1 MPEYRRMDAPGGTF
15 FLTWVTQDRR
25 PVLQSAK
32 NVARLRA
39 AVAEVKQR
47 HPFEVL
53 GAVILPDHVHFLW
66 ELPSGD
72 GDFSKRVGMVKVA
85 FTRAGRATGKDGP
98 TGSRSRERHREAGIW
113 QRRFWEH
120 TIRDENDLAAH
131 MDYIHYNPVKHGLAS
146 CPHAW
151 PYSSF
156 GKWVSEGR
164 YDRDWAC
171 CCGGRTVSAPCF
183 DAIADRVG
191 E

>member
-15 FLTWVTQDRR
+15 FLTWVTHDRR
-25 PVLQSAK
+25 PLLQSAD

-47 HPFEVL
+47 YPFEVSA
-53 GAVILPDHVHFLW
+53 AVILPDHVHSIW
-66 ELPSGD
+66 ELPAGD
-72 GDFSKRVGMVKVA
+72 SNFSRRVGMIKVA
-85 FTRAGRATGKDGP
+85 FTRALGLTARNGATPSK
-98 TGSRSRERHREAGIW
+98 SRQRHREAAVW

-120 TIRDENDLAAH
+120 TIRDEDDLAAH
-131 MDYIHYNPVKHGLAS
+131 MDYVHYNPVKHGLAS

-156 GKWVSEGR
+156 AKWVSEGR

-171 CCGGRTVSAPCF
+171 CCGGRTVSVPCF